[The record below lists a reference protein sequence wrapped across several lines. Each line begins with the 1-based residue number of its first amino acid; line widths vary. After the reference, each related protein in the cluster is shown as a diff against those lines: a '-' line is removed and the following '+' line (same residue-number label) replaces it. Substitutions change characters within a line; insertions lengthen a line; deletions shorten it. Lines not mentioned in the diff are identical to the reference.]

1 MTPATVFSEREFH
14 RPTMFG
20 QTFSPGD
27 LATLALLVVLESLLS
42 IDNALVLGVLAR
54 RLLQRLR
61 GVALSYGLIGGII
74 LRLAATA
81 AAAILI
87 RWSILELAGGAYLL
101 WISIRYFAGKPHKPS
116 AHAGLAQPAHAK
128 FWPTVIGIE
137 LMDLAFA
144 VDSILAAVA
153 LVGPAPRNS
162 TATIHPKFWLIAVG
176 GVIGIILMRFAAA
189 GLAVILERFPR
200 LHRSAYLLILLIGLK
215 LVVDW
220 AGNDP
225 SHPHRID
232 FQNPARIETWIF
244 WGCAFLCLV
253 LGLLNRKSS
262 TPIDGVRSTGEAPA
276 EDRGNQ

>member
-1 MTPATVFSEREFH
+1 VTPATVFLEPEFH
-14 RPTMFG
+14 RPKMFG

-42 IDNALVLGVLAR
+42 IDNALVLGVLA
-54 RLLQRLR
+54 QRLAPR
-61 GVALSYGLIGGII
+61 LRRKALSCGLIGGII

-81 AAAILI
+81 AATLLI
-87 RWSILELAGGAYLL
+87 RWSILELIGGAYLL

-116 AHAGLAQPAHAK
+116 APAGLVQPVHAK
-128 FWPTVIGIE
+128 LWPTVVGIE

-162 TATIHPKFWLIAVG
+162 TAEIHPKFWLIAVG

-189 GLAVILERFPR
+189 GLAGLLERFPR

-232 FQNPARIETWIF
+232 FQNPARIEMWLF
-244 WGCAFLCLV
+244 WGCALICLAF
-253 LGLLNRKSS
+253 GLVNRKM
-262 TPIDGVRSTGEAPA
+262 PKPGEGD
-276 EDRGNQ
+276 EFRV

>member
-1 MTPATVFSEREFH
+1 VTPATVFSEREFH
-14 RPTMFG
+14 RPKMFG

-42 IDNALVLGVLAR
+42 IDNALVLGVLA
-54 RLLQRLR
+54 QRLASR
-61 GVALSYGLIGGII
+61 LRAKALSYGLIGGII

-87 RWSILELAGGAYLL
+87 RWSILELVGGAYLL
-101 WISIRYFAGKPHKPS
+101 WIAIRYFAGKPHNPS
-116 AHAGLAQPAHAK
+116 APASLAQRGHAK
-128 FWPTVIGIE
+128 LWSTVIGIE

-176 GVIGIILMRFAAA
+176 GVIGVILMRFAAA

-225 SHPHRID
+225 LHPHRID

-253 LGLLNRKSS
+253 LGLLNRKPPA
-262 TPIDGVRSTGEAPA
+262 PIDDFRSTGEGPA
-276 EDRGNQ
+276 EDRGNH

>member
-1 MTPATVFSEREFH
+1 
-14 RPTMFG
+14 MFG
-20 QTFSPGD
+20 QTFSPSD

-42 IDNALVLGVLAR
+42 IDNALVMGVLVH
-54 RLLQRLR
+54 RLAPRLR
-61 GVALSYGLIGGII
+61 PKALSYGLIGGII

-81 AAAILI
+81 AATILI
-87 RWSILELAGGAYLL
+87 RWSILELFGGAYLF
-101 WISIRYFAGKPHKPS
+101 WISIRYFIGKPRKLPTS
-116 AHAGLAQPAHAK
+116 SVAAISETARL
-128 FWPTVIGIE
+128 WPTIIGVE

-189 GLAVILERFPR
+189 GLAGLLERFPR
-200 LHRSAYLLILLIGLK
+200 MHRSAYLLILLIGLK
-215 LVVDW
+215 LIVDW

-232 FQNPARIETWIF
+232 FQNPARIEMWIF
-244 WGCAFLCLV
+244 WGCALGCLAM
-253 LGLLNRKSS
+253 GLIKPKAHFEAARF
-262 TPIDGVRSTGEAPA
+262 TDEVRSEDA
-276 EDRGNQ
+276 ENR

>member
-1 MTPATVFSEREFH
+1 
-14 RPTMFG
+14 MFG

-27 LATLALLVVLESLLS
+27 LATLALLIVLESLLS
-42 IDNALVLGVLAR
+42 IDNALVLGVLA
-54 RLLQRLR
+54 QRLAPR
-61 GVALSYGLIGGII
+61 LRKKALSYGLIGGII

-87 RWSILELAGGAYLL
+87 RWSILELIGGAYLL
-101 WISIRYFAGKPHKPS
+101 WISIRYFAGRPRKPS
-116 AHAGLAQPAHAK
+116 ANAGLASPITARL
-128 FWPTVIGIE
+128 WPTIIGIE

-162 TATIHPKFWLIAVG
+162 TAEIHPKFWLIAVG

-189 GLAVILERFPR
+189 GLAGLLERFPR

-225 SHPHRID
+225 AHPHRID
-232 FQNPARIETWIF
+232 FQNPAQIEMWIF
-244 WGCAFLCLV
+244 WAGALICLAI
-253 LGLLNRKSS
+253 GLVKPQTR
-262 TPIDGVRSTGEAPA
+262 AP
-276 EDRGNQ
+276 E

>member
-1 MTPATVFSEREFH
+1 
-14 RPTMFG
+14 MFG

-42 IDNALVLGVLAR
+42 IDNALVLGVLA
-54 RLLQRLR
+54 QRLAPR
-61 GVALSYGLIGGII
+61 LRKKALSYGLIGGII

-87 RWSILELAGGAYLL
+87 RSSILELIGGAYLL
-101 WISIRYFAGKPHKPS
+101 WISLRYFAGRPHIPS
-116 AHAGLAQPAHAK
+116 ANAGLAQPAHAK
-128 FWPTVIGIE
+128 LWPTVIGIE

-144 VDSILAAVA
+144 VDSSLAAVA

-162 TATIHPKFWLIAVG
+162 TADIHPKFWLIAVG

-189 GLAVILERFPR
+189 GLAGLLERFPR

-232 FQNPARIETWIF
+232 FQNPARIEMWIF
-244 WGCAFLCLV
+244 WGCALICLAV
-253 LGLLNRKSS
+253 GLVNRK
-262 TPIDGVRSTGEAPA
+262 TPKPGEG
-276 EDRGNQ
+276 D